1 MPDTFTAQ
9 RLTSKLRTSP
19 RALRLHEALAWGLLS
34 AGLQGPAVTL
44 HLPSYL
50 AVDLGGAA

>member
-34 AGLQGPAVTL
+34 AGLQGPVVTL

-50 AVDLGGAA
+50 AVDLGGAS